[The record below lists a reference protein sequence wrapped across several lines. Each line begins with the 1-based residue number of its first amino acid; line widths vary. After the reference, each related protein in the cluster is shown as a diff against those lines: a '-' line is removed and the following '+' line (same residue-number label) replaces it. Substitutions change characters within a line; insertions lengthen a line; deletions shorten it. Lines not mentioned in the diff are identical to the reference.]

1 MKKIEGV
8 VEKIEEQ
15 TKAVKLVGNDDW
27 FLPNEK
33 SKPFVNKQLE
43 GQSVVLSVDGS
54 TLTFFK
60 KSSNS
65 TPLPSTSNKGTT
77 ILKQTAM
84 KNAVELQRIL
94 CANTDEK
101 ISEDDLIVRTT
112 RMSDK
117 LLEWLR

>member
-1 MKKIEGV
+1 
-8 VEKIEEQ
+8 
-15 TKAVKLVGNDDW
+15 
-27 FLPNEK
+27 
-33 SKPFVNKQLE
+33 
-43 GQSVVLSVDGS
+43 
-54 TLTFFK
+54 
-60 KSSNS
+60 
-65 TPLPSTSNKGTT
+65 
-77 ILKQTAM
+77 M